1 MKAGDLLEL
10 RIEKAVYRGLG
21 LAHHEGCVVFV
32 PRTYGGERVRARVD
46 EVGRGYVRAQLEA
59 LLDAAPARRSPPCR
73 YAPRCG
79 GCAHQDLGYDEQL
92 RVKEAILRESLAR
105 ARVPWDAEVP
115 LRPSPETGWRTRAEL
130 HVAWEAAGPRLGF
143 HEEASH
149 ELIDVEECLQLS
161 SGMNRSA
168 RALLAALAERGPLAR
183 HVHGLELAES
193 SDGGEL
199 VACLAT
205 RLAVR
210 EAAALSALGDGIPR
224 LSGLLAV
231 AGEPGGGATV
241 LLLKGEPFVHAQVGG
256 LRLRAHQRS
265 FFQAN
270 RFLLEPLIEMV
281 LGLVPP
287 GGPVLDLYSGVGLF
301 ALPLAQRGDDV
312 RAVEVSPLAVAD
324 AEANAS
330 AAGIRNVRFL
340 ARDVETALRGLA
352 RRSEERILLD
362 PPRTGASRLAVRAIA
377 ARQPAAITYVSCDPP
392 TLGRDLSLFAGMGY
406 RLTSLH
412 ALDMFPDTFHVES
425 VAQLERA

>member
-1 MKAGDLLEL
+1 MKEGDLLEL

-21 LAHHEGCVVFV
+21 LARHEGCVVFV

-59 LLDAAPARRSPPCR
+59 LLDASPARRSPPCR

-105 ARVPWDAEVP
+105 ARVPWEAEV
-115 LRPSPETGWRTRAEL
+115 LVRPSPETGWRTRAEL
-130 HVAWEAAGPRLGF
+130 HLAWEASGPRLGF
-143 HEEASH
+143 HEEGGH
-149 ELIDVEECLQLS
+149 EIVDVEECLQLS
-161 SGMNRSA
+161 SGMNRAA
-168 RALLAALAERGPLAR
+168 RVLLAALAERGPLAR

-193 SDGGEL
+193 FDGREL
-199 VACLAT
+199 VACLVT
-205 RLAVR
+205 GLPVR
-210 EAAALSALGDGIPR
+210 EAAALSALGNSVPA
-224 LSGLLAV
+224 LTGLLAV
-231 AGEPGGGATV
+231 AGERGATV
-241 LLLKGEPFVHAQVGG
+241 LVLKGEPFVHAQVGG
-256 LRLRAHQRS
+256 LRLRAHQQS

-270 RFLLEPLIEMV
+270 RFLLEPLLEVV
-281 LGLVPP
+281 LGLIPP

-312 RAVEVSPLAVAD
+312 RAVEVSPLATAD
-324 AEANAS
+324 AEANAE
-330 AAGIRNVRFL
+330 AARIRNVGFL
-340 ARDVETALRGLA
+340 AQDVETALPRLA
-352 RRSEERILLD
+352 RRSGERIVLD

-392 TLGRDLSLFAGMGY
+392 TLGRDLGLFAGMGY
-406 RLTSLH
+406 RLTSLQ